1 MIVAA
6 LGTLDYEKTKGIDV
20 TFLNR
25 KLLVAI
31 AALFMLTGLAACSS
45 DDDYTP
51 PPPVVD
57 DTPPDTD
64 GDGVA
69 DDDDAFPDDPNESQD
84 SDGDGVGD
92 NGDNCPENEN
102 AGQEDSDVNG
112 AGDACDPMPLVYSAE
127 GKLNGGSDDGVS
139 YTGQTARLVLQQK
152 LTDFMVD
159 IVEQEGESTAIYE
172 GMRFYMTG
180 EGADFTDHGFT
191 TKGGDPVIPGPTYG
205 DISSGKNLN
214 GKIAGGSLAGT
225 GETGKVIDI
234 DGDGEGDF
242 FGWKTGLDVNP
253 RPIDLVDL
261 WMKQFAAEAADGVDP
276 TITIADGSEVNIAT
290 PMISKE
296 GVHYRQLIQKFL
308 SVAVNFSQGTNDY
321 LLTDFGSVLGPYKD
335 KAYSTA
341 AHKFDE
347 GFGYYGAARDINDYT
362 DDEAAGKG
370 GRAEYGNGYYDS
382 NGDGLIDLRSEFVF
396 GHAQNCAK
404 RDRLKDAEG
413 NPYTDFSKEAMDAF
427 MIGRRILQNA
437 EEAGELTE
445 AANEALQAQIK
456 IAAVAWE
463 KCIAATAVHYIN
475 DVTIDMGWFTNGA
488 FADRSNFVNLAKH
501 WGEMKGFA
509 LGLQFSALSPFRDGS
524 TGKSVTDLK
533 TVLDLMGDAPMM
545 PDGSQNGQP
554 TTAASADAAVAGY
567 LDDLQDARTILAEA
581 YGFNPDA
588 VAIW

>member
-1 MIVAA
+1 MIGAA
-6 LGTLDYEKTKGIDV
+6 LGTLDYEKTKGTDV

-57 DTPPDTD
+57 DTPTDTD

-69 DDDDAFPDDPNESQD
+69 DDDDAFPEDANESQD

-112 AGDACDPMPLVYSAE
+112 AGDACDAMPLVYSAE

-225 GETGKVIDI
+225 GETGKLIND
-234 DGDGEGDF
+234 EF

-261 WMKQFAAEAADGVDP
+261 WMKQFAAEASDGVDP

-347 GFGYYGAARDINDYT
+347 GFGYYGASRDINDYT

-475 DVTIDMGWFTNGA
+475 DVTIDMGGFTNGA

>member
-1 MIVAA
+1 MIGAA
-6 LGTLDYEKTKGIDV
+6 LGTLDYEKTKGTDV

-57 DTPPDTD
+57 DTPTDTD

-69 DDDDAFPDDPNESQD
+69 DDDDAFPEDPNESQD

-102 AGQEDSDVNG
+102 AAQEDSDANG
-112 AGDACDPMPLVYSAE
+112 AGDACDAMPLVYSAE

-225 GETGKVIDI
+225 GETGKLIND
-234 DGDGEGDF
+234 EF

-261 WMKQFAAEAADGVDP
+261 WMKQFAAEASDGVDP

-347 GFGYYGAARDINDYT
+347 GFGYYGASRDINDYT

-475 DVTIDMGWFTNGA
+475 DVTIDMGGFTNGA

>member
-1 MIVAA
+1 MA
-6 LGTLDYEKTKGIDV
+6 LKYGRCRFRYVGLRKTKGIDV

-31 AALFMLTGLAACSS
+31 AALFIFTGLAACSS

-57 DTPPDTD
+57 NTPPDTD

-112 AGDACDPMPLVYSAE
+112 AGDACDAMPLVYSAE

-225 GETGKVIDI
+225 GETGKLIND
-234 DGDGEGDF
+234 EF

-347 GFGYYGAARDINDYT
+347 GFGYYGASRDINDYT

-475 DVTIDMGWFTNGA
+475 DVTIDMGGFTNGA

>member
-6 LGTLDYEKTKGIDV
+6 LGTLDYEKTKGTDV

-57 DTPPDTD
+57 DTPTDTD

-69 DDDDAFPDDPNESQD
+69 DDDDAFPEDPNESQD

-102 AGQEDSDVNG
+102 AAQEDSDVNG
-112 AGDACDPMPLVYSAE
+112 AGDACDAMPLVYSAE

-225 GETGKVIDI
+225 GETGKLIND
-234 DGDGEGDF
+234 EF

-261 WMKQFAAEAADGVDP
+261 WMKQFAAEASDGVDP

-347 GFGYYGAARDINDYT
+347 GFGYYGASRDINDYT

-475 DVTIDMGWFTNGA
+475 DVTIDMGGFTNGA

>member
-1 MIVAA
+1 MIGAA
-6 LGTLDYEKTKGIDV
+6 LGTLDYEKTKGTDV

-57 DTPPDTD
+57 NTPPDTD

-112 AGDACDPMPLVYSAE
+112 AGDACDAMPLVYSAE

-347 GFGYYGAARDINDYT
+347 GFGYYGASRDINDYT

-370 GRAEYGNGYYDS
+370 GRAEYSNGYYDS

-475 DVTIDMGWFTNGA
+475 DVTIDMGGFTNGA